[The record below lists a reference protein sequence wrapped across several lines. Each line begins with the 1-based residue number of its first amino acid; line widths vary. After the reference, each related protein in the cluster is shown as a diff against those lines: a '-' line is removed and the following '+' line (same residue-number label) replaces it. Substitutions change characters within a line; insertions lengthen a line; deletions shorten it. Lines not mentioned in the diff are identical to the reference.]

1 MSAAAHERRGGLP
14 LRQRLLEVPAE
25 VDLGAHDLLLIVEGK
40 NLGIPSPA
48 ATGDVA
54 LVGDD
59 DLVARLDQP
68 DELEVLAP
76 AGAWPAALEEAVTV
90 ELRVRWRGE
99 EEVIAQT
106 LVEEAPIAGCKGR
119 IEVADDLLA
128 VGDGRRSLMLAPTPP
143 SREEQEPQGRHG
155 WRSIARQLGH
165 EAERLSS

>member
-1 MSAAAHERRGGLP
+1 MREVQ
-14 LRQRLLEVPAE
+14 QRLLEVPAE

-90 ELRVRWRGE
+90 ELRVRRRGK
-99 EEVIAQT
+99 EEVIAQM
-106 LVEEAPIAGCKGR
+106 VVKEAPVTGSER
-119 IEVADDLLA
+119 LIEVADDLLA

-143 SREEQEPQGRHG
+143 SRAEQEPQGRHN
-155 WRSIARQLGH
+155 WRSSLVKGTVYH
-165 EAERLSS
+165 LRLPPLEVAVAA

>member
-1 MSAAAHERRGGLP
+1 MREVQ
-14 LRQRLLEVPAE
+14 QRLLEVPAE

-40 NLGIPSPA
+40 NLAIPSPA

-59 DLVARLDQP
+59 DLVAGLDQA

-76 AGAWPAALEEAVTV
+76 AGPWPA
-90 ELRVRWRGE
+90 
-99 EEVIAQT
+99 T
-106 LVEEAPIAGCKGR
+106 LEEAPIAGCKCDVG
-119 IEVADDLLA
+119 VADDLLA

-155 WRSIARQLGH
+155 WRSSLVKGTVYH
-165 EAERLSS
+165 LRLPPLDVPIPA